1 MEVSVGMLFEI
12 SDENLWIYL
21 FEVLST
27 RLAVEVP
34 FLFKHVFPAPQR
46 SPSHAVDFH
55 GFCVSVSVKQVFNSA
70 FS

>member
-1 MEVSVGMLFEI
+1 MKVGVGVFFEI
-12 SDENLWIYL
+12 FEENLRIYL

-46 SPSHAVDFH
+46 GSSYVVDFH
-55 GFCVSVSVKQVFNSA
+55 SFGVSVSVKQVFNSA